1 MDLPPSRTHKSAHT
15 SGVDPSRRTTGFPPL
30 LTVAQAA
37 ELLQVPTGT
46 VYDWRS
52 QGLLD
57 QCSFRVGGHVRIN
70 QDLLL
75 SLAMNGRL
83 SGAKRRK

>member
-1 MDLPPSRTHKSAHT
+1 MDLPSSMPKKSARP
-15 SGVDPSRRTTGFPPL
+15 SGVDQSRRTTGFPPF

-37 ELLQVPTGT
+37 ELLQVPIGT
-46 VYDWRS
+46 IYDWRS

-57 QCSFRVGGHVRIN
+57 QCSFRVGGIVRIN
-70 QDLLL
+70 HDRLI